1 MNAVNQYFGS
11 LMIILEGNVYFQKIF
26 IASPLPRRPRGGGG
40 GVQKKA
46 IFEGVGGC
54 LQRFF
59 FRGIRIRLV
68 RY

>member
-11 LMIILEGNVYFQKIF
+11 LMIILGGNVYFQKIF
-26 IASPLPRRPRGGGG
+26 IASPLPRRARGG
-40 GVQKKA
+40 GVQKEA

>member
-26 IASPLPRRPRGGGG
+26 IASPLPRRARGG
-40 GVQKKA
+40 GVQKEA
-46 IFEGVGGC
+46 IFEGVGVAYRG
-54 LQRFF
+54 FF